1 LSLEISQAQSG
12 ENRSIASTVDGSAEA
27 IYSQATYEAV
37 GDLSMERISGFA
49 FSVFP
54 KTDTKDAFRELAT
67 VFGVPGEVVKNEKNT
82 FTIGVKNADGELL
95 KSVGAHMYLWVDNA
109 GAWWS
114 FSSAA
119 PSTSV
124 SSPCAPDSVDC
135 GSFTPAPPTNLLS
148 ERAAMNRTIVTLTR
162 ALYNTGSYTFT
173 AKKTAWSTE
182 VTGVLTIADIPTN
195 LIVTFSYGENGALI
209 YASGPLVYIKRA
221 NGYYMVSP
229 KDAIKRLNDPKY
241 TSWGGA
247 TRSAVDVSLSGNASA
262 ASNIVP
268 ITGVRYVLMQAF
280 LTAETTILLPGY
292 TFFNDNGDVGS
303 VIAME
308 DRYLVFNQGSTTAG
322 TGSSVVNPGT
332 NGGTPGQIEPAHGAI
347 PLDETSAKTLIGLT
361 EEEAGKVA
369 TENGWTVRVAMRDG
383 EAFMLTT
390 DYSKTRVNLTVEKT
404 LVTAVTIG

>member
-1 LSLEISQAQSG
+1 MSQSQSG
-12 ENRSIASTVDGSAEA
+12 VNRSIASTVDGSAEA

-67 VFGVPGEVVKNEKNT
+67 VFGVAGEVVKNEKNT
-82 FTIGVKNADGELL
+82 FTIGLKNADGELL
-95 KSVGAHMYLWVDNA
+95 KSVGANMYLWVDNA

-119 PSTSV
+119 PSTPV
-124 SSPCAPDSVDC
+124 SSPCAPDSPDC
-135 GSFTPAPPTNLLS
+135 GSSAPTPPTNLLS
-148 ERAAMNRTIVTLTR
+148 ERDAINRTIVTLTR
-162 ALYNTGSYTFT
+162 ALYNTGTYHFT
-173 AKKTAWSTE
+173 AKKTQWSTE

-195 LIVTFSYGENGALI
+195 LIVTFSYGDNGSLT
-209 YASGPLVYIKRA
+209 YASGPLVYVKRA

-241 TSWGGA
+241 ASWGTA
-247 TRSAVDVSLSGNASA
+247 TSNAVDMSMSANASA
-262 ASNIVP
+262 SSNVIP
-268 ITGVRYVLMQAF
+268 ITGVRYVLMQAA

-292 TFFNDNGDVGS
+292 TFFNEKGDVGS

-308 DRYLVFNQGSTTAG
+308 DRYLLFRQGTTTIS
-322 TGSSVVNPGT
+322 TGSVVVNPGT
-332 NGGTPGQIEPAHGAI
+332 SGGGPGQIEPAPGAI
-347 PLDETSAKTLIGLT
+347 PLDESSAKTLIGLT
-361 EEEAGKVA
+361 EIEAGKVA
-369 TENGWTVRVAMRDG
+369 AGNNWTVRVAMRDG
-383 EAFMLTT
+383 EAFMLTS
-390 DYSKTRVNLTVEKT
+390 DYSKTRVNLSIEKT